1 MSAQGVTLSKRLSI
15 ASAVTTATAD
25 VRPAVANALW
35 PRLRARA
42 WVRAMRPAA
51 MTPIGNG
58 PSIRTTTPPVPG
70 PEARWESVTEL
81 EVLYAFTTRARSR
94 LGRGL
99 RVMLYREDHDRVLRD
114 VDALQRREYRLALE
128 LATCERPF
136 YRDPNQASGWRRNYK
151 DSYFTE
157 RAAAVLQLL
166 ASVSHVE
173 FMDPA
178 FEDALLS

>member
-1 MSAQGVTLSKRLSI
+1 MSVQGVPLSQRLSI
-15 ASAVTTATAD
+15 ASALQTATAD

-35 PRLRARA
+35 PRLKARA

-51 MTPIGNG
+51 TTPVGHG

-81 EVLYAFTTRARSR
+81 EVMYAFTTRARSR

-114 VDALQRREYRLALE
+114 IDTLQRREYQRALE

-151 DSYFTE
+151 DSYVTE
-157 RAAAVLQLL
+157 RAATVLQQL

-173 FMDPA
+173 FMEPSI
-178 FEDALLS
+178 EDALLS